1 MRVEVMDNALS
12 IIRYKEGSRED
23 GMKRSAWMLDQ
34 VLSAFPSLRIAIENT
49 AGAGTILGSSFEE
62 LDGIISGSAC
72 KDRIYVNIDTKDI
85 NARLLVDAIKEAG
98 MRDQVMIYTGDRS
111 FAENCQKADIN
122 VAVHPYVYSADDV
135 DSYRKGGM
143 TGAVLFQY
151 GNTCIYGDNPADPEI
166 GRKIRAK
173 GFLSY
178 TNLLGQ
184 YDNAMLNG
192 DFGYVRQFVD
202 SESDFVQTDYCEKV
216 IEYLELV
223 ELR

>member
-1 MRVEVMDNALS
+1 MLAAMFCFGLQAEAQRPERGKRLTPEEMAEQRTALMVQKYGLNQTQTDSLFALNMRQMEQMKDMRPERIPRDSLQAMDKDA
-12 IIRYKEGSRED
+12 RKAYQKE
-23 GMKRSAWMLDQ
+23 MK
-34 VLSAFPSLRIAIENT
+34 E
-49 AGAGTILGSSFEE
+49 
-62 LDGIISGSAC
+62 
-72 KDRIYVNIDTKDI
+72 
-85 NARLLVDAIKEAG
+85 KEAG

-111 FAENCQKADIN
+111 FAESCQKADIN